1 VRFVVRSFRA
11 QKHDERI
18 GAYSSMLGNLAP
30 TAYHE
35 ATQEYFAPPVGT
47 SEPDTPTL
55 GREVVRCSKATA
67 VTVQYI

>member
-47 SEPDTPTL
+47 SEPDTPP
-55 GREVVRCSKATA
+55 A
-67 VTVQYI
+67 